1 MNDLNLQ
8 VFWLP
13 RNAFTPQNVGIMC
26 SSPPESFNEIE
37 SEYSVYVC
45 ISKCQQATNICFDIR
60 LFLFANCN
68 LIVLL
73 VTVILKVFPSHYRGW
88 SEGEYM

>member
-13 RNAFTPQNVGIMC
+13 WNAFTPQNVGIMC
-26 SSPPESFNEIE
+26 SSPHESLNEIE
-37 SEYSVYVC
+37 SENSVYVC
-45 ISKCQQATNICFDIR
+45 ISKCQQATNIYFDIR

-68 LIVLL
+68 LIVLYSNSD
-73 VTVILKVFPSHYRGW
+73 F
-88 SEGEYM
+88 EGLSKSL